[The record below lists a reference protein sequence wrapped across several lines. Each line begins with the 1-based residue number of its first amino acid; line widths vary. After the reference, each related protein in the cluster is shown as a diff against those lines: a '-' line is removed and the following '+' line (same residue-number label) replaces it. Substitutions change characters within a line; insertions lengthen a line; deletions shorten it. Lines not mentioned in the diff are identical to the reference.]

1 MTLVIMAAGMG
12 SRFGGLKQIEPVGP
26 SGEIIIDY
34 SIYDAILAGF
44 TKVVFIIKEENYELF
59 KEVIGDKVASKIEVA
74 YVFQKNDNILELTG
88 VNLERVKPFGTA
100 HAILCAKDEVHD
112 NFAIINADDYYG
124 RDAFVKMARFLKE
137 NHESNK
143 YAMVGYKIEN
153 TITENGSVKRGVCQT
168 ENGKLSALKEC
179 VVELVEGKYM
189 ATPLNGGDSFE
200 IPNDQLVSMNMFGF
214 TPALFDYLESRLKSF
229 VEENKEKLD
238 TCEYLIPEVV
248 CEQIAN
254 NDVDVQV
261 LSTTAV
267 WHGITYKEDKE
278 LIVSAL
284 KKLVE
289 ENVYPEKI

>member
-100 HAILCAKDEVHD
+100 HAILCAKDEVHE

-124 RDAFVKMARFLKE
+124 RDAFVKMSGFLKE

-168 ENGKLSALKEC
+168 ENGNLSALKEC

-229 VEENKEKLD
+229 VEENKERLD

-254 NDVDVQV
+254 NDVDVRV